1 MISHTFL
8 NSQTFYN
15 LSNMFFKIRNILKF
29 GEGKNKIRNEKNKQ
43 TKDEKKQGRRACGLA
58 HERALVEGGVRDKN

>member
-1 MISHTFL
+1 
-8 NSQTFYN
+8 
-15 LSNMFFKIRNILKF
+15 MFFKIRNILKF

-58 HERALVEGGVRDKN
+58 HERALVEGGA